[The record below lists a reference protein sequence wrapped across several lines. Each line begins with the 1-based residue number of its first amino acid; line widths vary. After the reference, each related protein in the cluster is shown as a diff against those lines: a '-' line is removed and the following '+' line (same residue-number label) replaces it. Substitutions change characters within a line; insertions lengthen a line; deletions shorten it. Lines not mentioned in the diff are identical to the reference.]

1 MFDASNLDFLE
12 IDSER
17 ESKQR
22 DDDSSDHRQGE
33 DQWQITT
40 KAAFEVFFSAWFCD
54 VRVVS
59 CVSWIVLS
67 YRTKK
72 PIHEI
77 NTKQHEADHMQDH
90 PLILLNLFPNKTG

>member
-12 IDSER
+12 INSER

-40 KAAFEVFFSAWFCD
+40 KAAFEVFLSAWF
-54 VRVVS
+54 VMFVLFRVFRGS
-59 CVSWIVLS
+59 CFLISQKADP
-67 YRTKK
+67 R
-72 PIHEI
+72 I

-90 PLILLNLFPNKTG
+90 PLILLNLFPN